1 METELQIAVG
11 EWQKQKNKLNMSVNI
26 TFQSKSV
33 YWLVLRLS
41 ELNDVMDVLSNKIE
55 FIHYQRCLLQQ
66 VSK

>member
-41 ELNDVMDVLSNKIE
+41 ELNHMMDVLSNKIE
-55 FIHYQRCLLQQ
+55 FIHYQRCLLQLS
-66 VSK
+66 V

>member
-11 EWQKQKNKLNMSVNI
+11 EWQKQKNKLYMSVNI

-41 ELNDVMDVLSNKIE
+41 ELNDMMDVLSNKIE
-55 FIHYQRCLLQQ
+55 FIHYQRCLLQLS
-66 VSK
+66 V